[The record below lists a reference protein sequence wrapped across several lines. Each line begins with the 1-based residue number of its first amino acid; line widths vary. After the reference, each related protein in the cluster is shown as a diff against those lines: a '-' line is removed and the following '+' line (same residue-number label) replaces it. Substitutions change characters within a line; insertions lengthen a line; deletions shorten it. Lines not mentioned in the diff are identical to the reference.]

1 MRAPFYRKLAFVTVA
16 TSVHFY
22 DRVPGHH
29 AKPPDANK
37 PMPQSEF
44 EEYFAELTRKLDAL
58 EAEVA
63 ASEVGKHFEDLK
75 REIKVLYE
83 AMRENHLLLE
93 TVLENSAASIY
104 AKRKD
109 GRYTYLNHE
118 MEALCNVVRDQVL
131 GKTDFEVFPREIAQQ
146 WRTNDLKAMATGK
159 LTVAEE
165 TIDSPQG
172 ERLVLSKKVPLISAS
187 GEVEGICGISTDI
200 TDRRR
205 TELALREAV
214 AKLEHERDN
223 KLTNVEAIMAA
234 IAHEVRQPL
243 MAIAINGSAAR
254 RFLARVPADIDEVA
268 ANLDRII
275 NDSRRASE
283 VFDSM
288 LSLFRRED
296 QERQPIDINK
306 IALEVLQS
314 SRGELAGRRVTTRTE
329 LASELPLISG
339 HRRQLQQVLSNLVQ
353 NAIEAMDTTTD
364 RDRMLRV
371 RTALHNRDAI
381 MVAVEDSGPG
391 LDPKQLGSI
400 FDAFFT
406 TKSHGIGLGLA
417 ICRMIVERHG
427 GQLTAASDGNNGAR
441 FQFVLPTEFSD
452 AAHAN

>member
-1 MRAPFYRKLAFVTVA
+1 MQT
-16 TSVHFY
+16 
-22 DRVPGHH
+22 
-29 AKPPDANK
+29 N
-37 PMPQSEF
+37 QSEF
-44 EEYFAELTRKLDAL
+44 EKYFAELTRKLDAL

-63 ASEVGKHFEDLK
+63 ATEFAKHFEDLK
-75 REIKVLYE
+75 LQVKVLYE
-83 AMRENHLLLE
+83 AMRERNLLLT

-118 MEALCNVVRDQVL
+118 MEALCNVEREQVL
-131 GKTDFEVFPREIAQQ
+131 GKTDFEVFPREIAHQ
-146 WRTNDLKAMATGK
+146 WRTNDVKAMTTSE

-165 TIDSPQG
+165 TIDSPRG

-200 TDRRR
+200 TDLRR

-214 AKLEHERDN
+214 AKLERERDN

-243 MAIAINGSAAR
+243 MAIVINGGAAR
-254 RFLARVPADIDEVA
+254 RFLARVPADIDEA
-268 ANLDRII
+268 TMNLNRII
-275 NDSRRASE
+275 TDCRRASE
-283 VFDSM
+283 VFDSI
-288 LSLFRRED
+288 LALFRRED
-296 QERQPIDINK
+296 QERQAIDVNE

-314 SRGELAGRRVTTRTE
+314 SRGELAEQRVTTRTE
-329 LASELPLISG
+329 LASELPLVSG
-339 HRRQLQQVLSNLVQ
+339 HRRQLQQVISNLVQ
-353 NAIEAMDTTTD
+353 NAIEAMDTTD
-364 RDRMLRV
+364 RDRVLRV
-371 RTALHNRDAI
+371 RTGLHNRDAV

-391 LDPKQLGSI
+391 IDSKQLGSI

-441 FQFVLPTEFSD
+441 FQFVLPIEPSD
-452 AAHAN
+452 PAPAT

>member
-1 MRAPFYRKLAFVTVA
+1 MIAVSRTPQNYRMQT
-16 TSVHFY
+16 
-22 DRVPGHH
+22 
-29 AKPPDANK
+29 N
-37 PMPQSEF
+37 QSEF
-44 EEYFAELTRKLDAL
+44 EKYFAELTRKLDGL

-63 ASEVGKHFEDLK
+63 ATEFAKHFEDLK
-75 REIKVLYE
+75 LQVKVLYE
-83 AMRENHLLLE
+83 AMRERNLLLT

-118 MEALCNVVRDQVL
+118 MESLCNVVREQVL

-146 WRTNDLKAMATGK
+146 WRTNDLKTMTTGE

-165 TIDSPQG
+165 TIESPRG
-172 ERLVLSKKVPLISAS
+172 ERLVLSKKVPLISPS

-200 TDRRR
+200 TDLRR
-205 TELALREAV
+205 TELALRVAV
-214 AKLEHERDN
+214 AKLERERDN

-243 MAIAINGSAAR
+243 MAIVINGSAAR
-254 RFLARVPADIDEVA
+254 RFLARVPADIDEA
-268 ANLDRII
+268 TANLNRII
-275 NDSRRASE
+275 NDCRRASE
-283 VFDSM
+283 VFDSI
-288 LSLFRRED
+288 LTLFRRDD
-296 QERQPIDINK
+296 QERQAIDVNE

-314 SRGELAGRRVTTRTE
+314 SRGELAEHRVTTRTE
-329 LASELPLISG
+329 LASELPLVSG
-339 HRRQLQQVLSNLVQ
+339 HRRQLQQVISNLVQ
-353 NAIEAMDTTTD
+353 NAIEAMDYTTD

-371 RTALHNRDAI
+371 RTGLHNRDAI

-391 LDPKQLGSI
+391 IDSKQLGSI

-441 FQFVLPTEFSD
+441 FQFVLPIESSD
-452 AAHAN
+452 PAPAT